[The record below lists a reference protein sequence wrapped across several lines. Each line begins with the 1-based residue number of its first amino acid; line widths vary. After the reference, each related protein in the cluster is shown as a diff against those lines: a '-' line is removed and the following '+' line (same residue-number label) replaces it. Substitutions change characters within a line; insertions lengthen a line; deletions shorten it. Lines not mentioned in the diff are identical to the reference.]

1 MTELEKLKQQ
11 LNEISEK
18 VKQLENPKFEVGK
31 WYKRPHNKALLFA
44 TNDNGNGWY
53 SGYGFDIYGKW
64 MESGSPQWTLDRE
77 IPATDKEVEE
87 ALIKEAERRGF
98 KKGVRINNSSLKGC
112 CLYDDAIDGDGFKY
126 YSKNSSFS
134 YKNALTFGY
143 FVVFIDGKWA
153 EIIKDEPI
161 KVGGVDCVVDSC
173 GAWFDKNQYSW
184 EEINS
189 LVKVFKNHSSQ
200 LKSINVGCSGQYKV
214 DLELLEKILALKK

>member
-31 WYKRPHNKALLFA
+31 WYKTDIGSLYFAEKIENDRLL
-44 TNDNGNGWY
+44 
-53 SGYGFDIYGKW
+53 GYGFGGVSGDWDIGNINGCCLL
-64 MESGSPQWTLDRE
+64 SDIIR
-77 IPATDKEVEE
+77 PATDKEVEE

-98 KKGVRINNSSLKGC
+98 KKGVKISRKNEAFSPNLGYSELEMSIRPMYRPERNRLEVYGC
-112 CLYDDAIDGDGFKY
+112 SVFQNGF
-126 YSKNSSFS
+126 
-134 YKNALTFGY
+134 
-143 FVVFIDGKWA
+143 WA